1 MLSFQDETRSSKLP
15 LLLFDTELKFKSLQE
30 EKNKKET
37 EDIDSRENVVL
48 FIIEDTLVYIQNQ
61 SNYIKRKSLQ
71 LITEFSKVE

>member
-48 FIIEDTLVYIQNQ
+48 FIIEDTLVYI
-61 SNYIKRKSLQ
+61 
-71 LITEFSKVE
+71 